1 MNKKYLSVILFGA
14 LMLGT
19 TGTFTSCK
27 DYDDDINNLQEQVDG
42 IKADLE
48 TLKAQVDAGKYI
60 TSVTSTDNGLT
71 ITLNDGTSYNVTNGE
86 KGEAGDKLSID
97 ENGQWLI
104 NGEATGWYSTKEAGE
119 TEKVVVPEVGE
130 DGYWYFADPETGEL
144 VKSDYKAV
152 PVSAVEANGICT
164 LTVYN
169 ADGTTTVVE
178 LPTVA
183 ATITELEFVGYTKAD
198 GTFVPFNGNNDNTYA
213 VPYSAFYFDN
223 DSKLTFTAAENQKI
237 EETIAKKTAISG
249 LAGAS
254 LVVRV
259 APVTADMSA
268 YELALVNSKLAEAPI
283 ELGAPVAYTGLV
295 TKASSANGLWSIP
308 MNSKKVTNVES
319 LNKFKENFKVAAG
332 DVAFALQ
339 ASNVNFLSNYNLV
352 FDYQNAKV
360 TNVKLNGTAITSF
373 TSATSNV
380 TYKDAD
386 NAYLVKLN
394 DKNTFSLTVPTSVY
408 KSQVMVDDLYADRWG
423 VKIDGNS
430 FTVTKFYDKQT
441 VPAFP
446 VYFWFYDLVG
456 QKNVKIT
463 VWVRLENSISD
474 LTTLDAVAHEIK
486 ADPTKDNF
494 SASLS
499 AMFND
504 FGTSGTL
511 EWKDRVKRGDIKIMQ
526 VGTGA
531 NGADKDVTSTLLTN
545 NDIKITYLKS
555 DGTTTTTLADIATLK
570 VDLSHGWPGSG
581 NDYALDKEYYVEIKF
596 YDATTGGDV
605 LNTVRLPFTLSIPDL
620 NTLFVQQSGV
630 FVNGVANAYMDADA
644 TQDANSSGVVTP
656 RYVIKGAFQEFAK
669 NVGSSTFDVALDNNT
684 KISGNNK
691 SANLA
696 SFVDNTDTNNA
707 ITNVTSTNIEKLAIK
722 LTTTGVTING
732 DGTPEGYGKE
742 LLASFKN
749 IKYVGKYSYGDAT
762 YDFKIKVMSPILE
775 GYVTAVN
782 GSVEIPATDLNGTKI
797 NDSHIKGYTYNDIVY
812 SIFYKAGT
820 SDWARKEI
828 KDVDFAVPSSSANLF
843 TVGDLEEGSAATSTA
858 AEVPSYVLVTPK
870 NLAETT
876 TGDLS
881 VTVTDAWGYT
891 LTQTIKVTVKVGE

>member
-183 ATITELEFVGYTKAD
+183 ATITELEFVGYTTAD
-198 GTFVPFNGNNDNTYA
+198 GTFVAFTGEKDNTYP
-213 VPYSAFYFDN
+213 VPYSAFYFASE
-223 DSKLTFTAAENQKI
+223 SKVKFVDTDESQKV
-237 EETIAKKTAISG
+237 EETIAAKTAISG

-268 YELALVNSKLAEAPI
+268 YDLALVNSKLAEAPI

-308 MNSKKVTNVES
+308 MNSKVVSNVNSENDFRKNFEVDPTNS
-319 LNKFKENFKVAAG
+319 TTHI
-332 DVAFALQ
+332 AFALQ
-339 ASNVNFLSNYNLV
+339 ASNVNFLSNYNLT
-352 FDYQNAKV
+352 FNHTTATETD
-360 TNVKLNGTAITSF
+360 VKLNNALTMSG
-373 TSATSNV
+373 ATYGNEQNG
-380 TYKDAD
+380 YRI
-386 NAYLVKLN
+386 KLN
-394 DKNTFSLTVPTSVY
+394 EKNTFSFTVPTSVY
-408 KSQVMVDDLYADRWG
+408 RSQVIVDELYRDRWG
-423 VKIDGNS
+423 VEVDGNS
-430 FTVTKFYDKQT
+430 FTVTKFYDQQT

-446 VYFWFYDLVG
+446 VKFWYYDLVN
-456 QKNVKIT
+456 KTNVCWT
-463 VWVRLENSISD
+463 VYVQLENSISD
-474 LTTLDAVAHEIK
+474 IFTLGTVNHTIPAVQTDDH
-486 ADPTKDNF
+486 F
-494 SASLS
+494 SASLD
-499 AMFND
+499 AMFANL
-504 FGTSGTL
+504 GTAGTE
-511 EWKDRVKRGDIKIMQ
+511 EWKDRIATASMQVYQ

-531 NGADKDVTSTLLTN
+531 NGSDKAVTGADLFQLRKSN
-545 NDIKITYLKS
+545 NTVCNNNSAIDLVSVNHIYANLQWNWP
-555 DGTTTTTLADIATLK
+555 AD
-570 VDLSHGWPGSG
+570 
-581 NDYALDKEYYVEIKF
+581 NDHALDKEYYLEITFKD
-596 YDATTGGDV
+596 DATNPNT
-605 LNTVRLPFTLSIPDL
+605 LNTVKLPFTISIPDL

-669 NVGSSTFDVALDNNT
+669 NVGSSTFEVALDNNT

-691 SANLA
+691 SADLA
-696 SFVDNTDTNNA
+696 SFVDNTNTNNA
-707 ITNVTSTNIEKLAIK
+707 ITSVTLTNIEKLAIK
-722 LTTTGVTING
+722 LTTTGVTINS